1 MVRWSFS
8 KILVVRCW
16 FATSLVVPPFS
27 NYDYYV
33 IRVEFQVRGI
43 PHIHSFLW
51 MVNATSL
58 TKTRKEEYNQY
69 VDNIIHAL
77 LPDEMEEPKLYN

>member
-27 NYDYYV
+27 NYGKYRDNK
-33 IRVEFQVRGI
+33 VE
-43 PHIHSFLW
+43 
-51 MVNATSL
+51 
-58 TKTRKEEYNQY
+58 E
-69 VDNIIHAL
+69 
-77 LPDEMEEPKLYN
+77 KL